1 MASSGR
7 SPPFG
12 STESPHSSTP
22 HDHTPM
28 ANSNLPAHLSS
39 SMAGSQSQL
48 YVTGPITLEPYL
60 TPSANLN
67 PRSCVTCRRRK
78 VRCDKH
84 MPCGNCRKAGIQCAF
99 PAPGR
104 APRRPRPKDP
114 NAPPKQ
120 TSEREMELL
129 KRLRKLESIVED
141 LSGQIE
147 FDTYK
152 QGPNSESSEANG
164 DPVHEIDR
172 RKTPAS
178 PPVDHTSPNNAPA
191 GHSLLRRTGT
201 GGSITSPS
209 NAKTHGGDVNK
220 DFGKLVLNESGKV
233 RYVSNAFWTKISEE
247 VCIYIYNK
255 RRN

>member
-1 MASSGR
+1 
-7 SPPFG
+7 
-12 STESPHSSTP
+12 
-22 HDHTPM
+22 
-28 ANSNLPAHLSS
+28 
-39 SMAGSQSQL
+39 
-48 YVTGPITLEPYL
+48 
-60 TPSANLN
+60 
-67 PRSCVTCRRRK
+67 
-78 VRCDKH
+78 
-84 MPCGNCRKAGIQCAF
+84 
-99 PAPGR
+99 
-104 APRRPRPKDP
+104 
-114 NAPPKQ
+114 
-120 TSEREMELL
+120 MELL